1 MMTLGVIGP
10 IQLIIILIIPI
21 IVVFFIG
28 YKIGQKS
35 GYTKRV
41 KEQENKR

>member
-1 MMTLGVIGP
+1 MTTLGVIGP
-10 IQLIIILIIPI
+10 IQIVLILIIPI

-35 GYTKRV
+35 GYSQRV
-41 KEQENKR
+41 KEQNKR